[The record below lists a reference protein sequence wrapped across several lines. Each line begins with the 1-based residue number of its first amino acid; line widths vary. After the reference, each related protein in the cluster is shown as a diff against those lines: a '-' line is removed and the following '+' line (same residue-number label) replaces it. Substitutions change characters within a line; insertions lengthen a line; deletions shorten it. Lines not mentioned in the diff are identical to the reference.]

1 MIIEVLIL
9 MSGYVISRDA
19 TTGAIIPTLSGNLIE
34 VFHKLSNLT
43 GRTTAEL
50 GYVRELN
57 YKMLLEDNECFE
69 KVTIGSDFSN
79 FIKIV
84 SESSS
89 TENTELSLL
98 LIHKLQQCSNLS
110 NAVADVIIEFMQEY
124 NLTTLDK
131 TF

>member
-57 YKMLLEDNECFE
+57 YKMLLENNEFFE
-69 KVTIGSDFSN
+69 KVAIGSDFSN